1 MARNLIPL
9 KKIGNMFDEQVQD
22 LVKRTTL
29 LWASELQT
37 RQPPNLGT
45 PVDTGVL
52 RQNWTVNVSEPY
64 TGRIINNMEYARPV
78 MYGKDM
84 PPSWQG
90 KWRTAQ
96 GAKKGFPDLLG
107 KELSRKHVPRLMRV
121 ITQGR

>member
-52 RQNWTVNVSEPY
+52 RQSWTVNVDQPY
-64 TGRIINNMEYARPV
+64 TGRIINNMEYARQV

>member
-1 MARNLIPL
+1 MARNLSPL

-52 RQNWTVNVSEPY
+52 RQSWTVNVDQPY

>member
-9 KKIGNMFDEQVQD
+9 KQIGNLFDEQVQD

-52 RQNWTVNVSEPY
+52 RQSWTVNVDQPY

-107 KELSRKHVPRLMRV
+107 KELSRKHVPRLMRA

>member
-45 PVDTGVL
+45 PVDTGLL
-52 RQNWTVNVSEPY
+52 RQSWTVNVDQPY

>member
-9 KKIGNMFDEQVQD
+9 KQIGNLFDEQVQD

-52 RQNWTVNVSEPY
+52 RQSWTVNLDQPY

-107 KELSRKHVPRLMRV
+107 KELSRKHVPRLMRA